1 MAKKAPRG
9 KLLTLK
15 PKSKAKVI
23 PIKSAKPGKANA
35 KSKPGKATNPAKKPR
50 ANVISL
56 QPKKRRPEVTPQV
69 MPPPPIEHG
78 ADHADDGLREAME
91 ELVAARQ
98 ELSRLGHELTLA
110 KRDLE
115 NRKLSS
121 GSAQEHL
128 RSELAAVRTG
138 LFGVESAK
146 NRHTLV
152 DDRNWHW
159 RCGVEGPR
167 SCAGAGRKGE
177 EMQVAEGQVADEVVR
192 LLKLA
197 IGFAGESDHDVG
209 AESERRAGSGQ

>member
-23 PIKSAKPGKANA
+23 PIKSAKPGKAA
-35 KSKPGKATNPAKKPR
+35 KAKPGKTPTGKPNKKR
-50 ANVISL
+50 ENVIAL
-56 QPKKRRPEVTPQV
+56 QQPKRRRPEVQPQV
-69 MPPPPIEHG
+69 MPPPPIDHGHEH
-78 ADHADDGLREAME
+78 DEDGLREAME

-128 RSELAAVRTG
+128 RSELAAVRTD
-138 LFGVESAK
+138 LKTALAELEISRNEVE
-146 NRHTLV
+146 
-152 DDRNWHW
+152 
-159 RCGVEGPR
+159 
-167 SCAGAGRKGE
+167 
-177 EMQVAEGQVADEVVR
+177 R
-192 LLKLA
+192 LRVKLA
-197 IGFAGESDHDVG
+197 QNEAAS
-209 AESERRAGSGQ
+209 ASKKPAGSSPSV

>member
-23 PIKSAKPGKANA
+23 PIKSAKPGKAA
-35 KSKPGKATNPAKKPR
+35 KAKPGKTPTGKPNKKR
-50 ANVISL
+50 ENVIAL
-56 QPKKRRPEVTPQV
+56 QQPKKRRPEVQPQV
-69 MPPPPIEHG
+69 MPPPPMDRGH
-78 ADHADDGLREAME
+78 DHDDDGLREAME

-128 RSELAAVRTG
+128 RSELAAVRTD
-138 LFGVESAK
+138 LKTALAELEISRNEVE
-146 NRHTLV
+146 
-152 DDRNWHW
+152 
-159 RCGVEGPR
+159 
-167 SCAGAGRKGE
+167 
-177 EMQVAEGQVADEVVR
+177 R
-192 LLKLA
+192 LRGKLA
-197 IGFAGESDHDVG
+197 QNEAAS
-209 AESERRAGSGQ
+209 ASKKPAGSSPSV

>member
-23 PIKSAKPGKANA
+23 PISAGKSAKPGKAAKPA
-35 KSKPGKATNPAKKPR
+35 KSSKATPTKKSR
-50 ANVISL
+50 ANVVIAL

-69 MPPPPIEHG
+69 MPPPLGEPG
-78 ADHADDGLREAME
+78 SDHAEDGLREAME
-91 ELVAARQ
+91 ELVVARQ

-128 RSELAAVRTG
+128 RSELAAVRTD
-138 LFGVESAK
+138 LKTALAELEISRNEVE
-146 NRHTLV
+146 
-152 DDRNWHW
+152 
-159 RCGVEGPR
+159 
-167 SCAGAGRKGE
+167 
-177 EMQVAEGQVADEVVR
+177 R
-192 LLKLA
+192 LRGKLA
-197 IGFAGESDHDVG
+197 QNEAAS
-209 AESERRAGSGQ
+209 ASKKPAGSSPSV